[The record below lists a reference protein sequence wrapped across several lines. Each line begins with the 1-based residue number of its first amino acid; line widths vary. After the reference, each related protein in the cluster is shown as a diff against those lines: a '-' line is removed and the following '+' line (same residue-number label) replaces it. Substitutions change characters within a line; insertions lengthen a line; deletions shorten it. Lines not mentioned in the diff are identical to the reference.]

1 MQSGHQRS
9 PPSPSQISSKKLK
22 QLTTT
27 AMSTNAISLA
37 LTQMVKEIFSS
48 SSFVQQMCNSL
59 LTSDLFTN
67 SIARVVEEAVNNY
80 RYEVEDFKSELK
92 KVNDNILLLQCQTND
107 LAQYNKR
114 KDLILYGIPF
124 KQNENTYDVVL
135 ELAVSVE
142 LQLNKNDFYAIHRL
156 PLSKRGKDKS
166 RQAVIISFLRFT
178 DRNNF
183 YDVRK
188 KLRQIER
195 YKDVFINE
203 HLTPL
208 NNHIFQYAKQNLNKQ
223 QVFTR
228 N

>member
-9 PPSPSQISSKKLK
+9 PPSPTQTSSKKLK

-27 AMSTNAISLA
+27 AMSTNAKSLA

-67 SIARVVEEAVNNY
+67 FIARVVEEAVNNY
-80 RYEVEDFKSELK
+80 RYEVEDFKSDLK

-114 KDLILYGIPF
+114 KDLILYGITF

-135 ELAVSVE
+135 ELAASVE
-142 LQLNKNDFYAIHRL
+142 LQLNKNDFYAVHRL
-156 PLSKRGKDKS
+156 PLSKRVMVHFTVALKLPYETNALYEHTIGK
-166 RQAVIISFLRFT
+166 
-178 DRNNF
+178 
-183 YDVRK
+183 
-188 KLRQIER
+188 
-195 YKDVFINE
+195 
-203 HLTPL
+203 
-208 NNHIFQYAKQNLNKQ
+208 NKI
-223 QVFTR
+223 
-228 N
+228 

>member
-1 MQSGHQRS
+1 MDNSCGKVFS
-9 PPSPSQISSKKLK
+9 I
-22 QLTTT
+22 LT
-27 AMSTNAISLA
+27 
-37 LTQMVKEIFSS
+37 
-48 SSFVQQMCNSL
+48 
-59 LTSDLFTN
+59 
-67 SIARVVEEAVNNY
+67 
-80 RYEVEDFKSELK
+80 
-92 KVNDNILLLQCQTND
+92 
-107 LAQYNKR
+107 QYNKR

-135 ELAVSVE
+135 ELAASVE

-166 RQAVIISFLRFT
+166 RQAIIISFLRFT
-178 DRNNF
+178 GRNNF
-183 YDVRK
+183 YDARK

-195 YKDVFINE
+195 YKDVFING

-228 N
+228 NVCTWYGPFVDPKIADILPSSSVFLHEFKVELPDVEKLLR